1 MDEVEYAHLM
11 KMRSLRFNKFSKI
24 LDTAMNGS
32 DEDRYVLIVTLDE
45 LLQSNKIDDKTIR
58 EFLYSV
64 DIDYDI
70 GIHRTNYR
78 DVVVPEHTFSVDEK
92 DYNQYLEWLNNKGS
106 E

>member
-24 LDTAMNGS
+24 VDTAMNGS

-45 LLQSNKIDDKTIR
+45 LLQNNKIDDKTIR

-70 GIHRTNYR
+70 GVHRTNYR
-78 DVVVPEHTFSVDEK
+78 DVHTLTVDEK
-92 DYNQYLEWLNNKGS
+92 DYKHYQEWIDNKES